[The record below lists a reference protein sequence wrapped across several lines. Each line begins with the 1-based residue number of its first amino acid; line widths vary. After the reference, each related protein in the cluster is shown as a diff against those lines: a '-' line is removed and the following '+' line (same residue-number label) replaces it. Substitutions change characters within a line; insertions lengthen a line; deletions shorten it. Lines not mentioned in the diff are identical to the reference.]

1 MAADARPRRSFRS
14 WVDRGLDA
22 LAKELPWAYARMAVA
37 LGEREVRLTVDGEVV
52 AVESDGARV
61 WLRDE
66 PGTPAVTLSTTRREI
81 VALVD
86 AERSLVTSVVEGRTT
101 LRGRVADLAAFHDG
115 LLEFLRGAVR
125 SPSFPWMMDAF
136 RGDVVSISAE
146 QGGIEG

>member
-1 MAADARPRRSFRS
+1 MTRAPFRE
-14 WVDRGLDA
+14 WVDRGLRTL
-22 LAKELPWAYARMAVA
+22 LAELPWAHARMAAA
-37 LGEREVRLTVDGEVV
+37 LGVREVTITVDGEVT
-52 AVESDGARV
+52 AVQSDGARV

-66 PGTPAVTLSTTRREI
+66 PVAPAVTLTTTRREI

-86 AERSLVTSVVEGRTT
+86 AERSLVTSVVLGQTV

-136 RGDVVSISAE
+136 RGDVVSTSAE
-146 QGGIEG
+146 REAAGR